1 MFATRYNNK
10 LELYFSK
17 MIILG
22 KVGWFYLFGN
32 ILLKVMQT
40 KFLTLKTPGEEVNL
54 TVFAKEGVTPC
65 FFVTFNIIIR
75 HNIFP
80 DNFIEIQCKN
90 KKTK

>member
-32 ILLKVMQT
+32 ILLKVM
-40 KFLTLKTPGEEVNL
+40 
-54 TVFAKEGVTPC
+54 
-65 FFVTFNIIIR
+65 
-75 HNIFP
+75 
-80 DNFIEIQCKN
+80 
-90 KKTK
+90 